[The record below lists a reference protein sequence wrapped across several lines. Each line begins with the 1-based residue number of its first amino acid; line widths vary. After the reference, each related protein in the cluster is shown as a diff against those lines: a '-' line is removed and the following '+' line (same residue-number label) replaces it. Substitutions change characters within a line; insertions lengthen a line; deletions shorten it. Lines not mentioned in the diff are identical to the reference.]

1 MRIAIASGKGGTG
14 KTTIAVG
21 LAVSAPQAVRLLDCD
36 VEEPNCHIFLKP
48 QIQSSEPVCVP
59 VPEVDSSKCDL
70 CGKCSSI
77 CQFSAIVVLKK
88 SVLTFPELCHGCGGC
103 LHICPQGAIRE
114 IGREVGV
121 REKGRAG
128 DIQFHQGRLRI
139 GETMAPPL
147 IQAVKEGL
155 QNDRLNLID
164 CPPGTSCPVIAA
176 VQGSDYVI
184 LVTEPTPFGLHDLT
198 LAVETMRQLGLAFG
212 VIINRADIGDNRVA
226 DYCRAESIPIL
237 MQIPDDRKIAE
248 AYSQGRTIVEA
259 EPKLRET
266 FRGVLHDIAS
276 SLGRVPGEAQKI
288 TEHLTVEGS
297 ANSLFRPQT
306 GEIL

>member
-21 LAVSAPQAVRLLDCD
+21 LAVSAPQPVRLLDCD

-48 QIQSSEPVCVP
+48 EIQSSEPVCVP
-59 VPEVDSSKCDL
+59 VPEVNSSKCDL

-77 CQFSAIVVLKK
+77 CQYSGIVVLKK

-114 IGREVGV
+114 IGREVGM

-128 DIQFHQGRLRI
+128 NIEFHQGRLRI
-139 GETMAPPL
+139 GEAMAPPL

-155 QNDRLNLID
+155 QKNCLNLMD

-176 VQGSDYVI
+176 VQGSDFVI

-198 LAVETMRQLGLAFG
+198 LAVEMMQSLALPFG
-212 VIINRADIGDNRVA
+212 VVVNRVQGGYSLVR
-226 DYCRAESIPIL
+226 DYCRQQQIEILAE
-237 MQIPDDRKIAE
+237 IPDDRRAAE
-248 AYSQGRTIVEA
+248 AYSRGEVLTEA
-259 EPKLRET
+259 LPEFQRH
-266 FRGVLHDIAS
+266 FHVLWKGI
-276 SLGRVPGEAQKI
+276 RKKI
-288 TEHLTVEGS
+288 S
-297 ANSLFRPQT
+297 A
-306 GEIL
+306 